1 MVPLFAK
8 HTDCYN
14 PATLSVKMLRNFI
27 ALTLFNSEFQSIMTD
42 FLARPFL
49 TKARRVLSI
58 AFFLLLLSACSVHKI
73 DIQQGNV
80 ITQEMFEKLKI
91 GMDKQRVKLTLGT
104 ALIVDPFHRDRWD
117 YIYIYKAGNIKEE
130 QSAHLTVYFDNN
142 LLTKIDVQS
151 ALPKER
157 DVKKPSSSL
166 RGSSSRGGSSTPQQ
180 GGHAH

>member
-1 MVPLFAK
+1 MPDLIAK
-8 HTDCYN
+8 PCSTKGRIK
-14 PATLSVKMLRNFI
+14 S
-27 ALTLFNSEFQSIMTD
+27 
-42 FLARPFL
+42 L
-49 TKARRVLSI
+49 TKTGRITSL

-91 GMDKQRVKLTLGT
+91 GMDKKRVELALGT
-104 ALIVDPFHRDRWD
+104 ALIVDPFQRDRWD
-117 YIYIYKAGNIKEE
+117 YVYIYKAGNTKEE
-130 QSAHLTVYFDNN
+130 QSAHLTVYFDND

-166 RGSSSRGGSSTPQQ
+166 RGSSSRGGSSAQQQ